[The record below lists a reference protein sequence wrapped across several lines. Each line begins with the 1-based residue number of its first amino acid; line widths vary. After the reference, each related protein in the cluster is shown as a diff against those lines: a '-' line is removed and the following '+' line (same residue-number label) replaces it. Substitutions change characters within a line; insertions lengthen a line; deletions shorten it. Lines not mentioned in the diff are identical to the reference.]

1 MVFQAP
7 KNDAARKAWLRGLKD
22 GDEVTWVSHCQTRII
37 AIRRG
42 REGEFLCTV
51 GTQFNNRMTYI
62 FTAATGKGKHTGY
75 ADSADGWIVPVTP
88 EHRRTVAAQAARER
102 IIGAMSRSGLRE
114 FSEEQLLKVAAILWP
129 SGCAETSG
137 RPG

>member
-7 KNDAARKAWLRGLKD
+7 KNDAARKAWLRGLED
-22 GDEVTWVSHCQTRII
+22 GDEVAWVSHCQTQIVP
-37 AIRRG
+37 IRRG
-42 REGEFLCTV
+42 RDAFYWTS
-51 GTQFNNRMTYI
+51 GTQYNNRMTHS
-62 FTAATGKGKHTGY
+62 FTFATGKGVKTDY

-129 SGCAETSG
+129 SEVIS
-137 RPG
+137 